1 MNWLDIVLLLLIV
14 LSTVASFRKGF
25 SREVIGLA
33 AVFIALLCGLWFYGT
48 AGAFLLP
55 YVSSPAVAHFAGFLI
70 ILIGI
75 MILGGLVSLIVNRFI
90 RTVGLSGFDRLLG
103 GVFGLVRGV
112 LVAVALIMAIVAF
125 APEVKGDGPPKAVV
139 NSRLAPYVIEA
150 SRLFTQIAPHELKDG
165 FRRRYEQVKSAWEHT
180 LHPDAPRQEL

>member
-1 MNWLDIVLLLLIV
+1 MNWLDIVLLLLIL

-33 AVFIALLCGLWFYGT
+33 AAFVALLCGLWFYGS

-55 YVSSPAVAHFAGFLI
+55 YVSSPAVAHFAGFVI
-70 ILIGI
+70 VFIGI
-75 MILGGLVSLIVNRFI
+75 LILGGILSMIVSRFV
-90 RTVGLSGFDRLLG
+90 RTVGLSGFDRMLG

-112 LVAVALIMAIVAF
+112 LIAVALIMAIVAF
-125 APEVKGDGPPKAVV
+125 APEVRGDGPPTAVV
-139 NSRLAPYVIEA
+139 NSRLAPYVIDA
-150 SRLFTQIAPHELKDG
+150 SRLFAQIAPHELKDG
-165 FRRRYEQVKSAWEHT
+165 FRRRYEQVKSAWEHA